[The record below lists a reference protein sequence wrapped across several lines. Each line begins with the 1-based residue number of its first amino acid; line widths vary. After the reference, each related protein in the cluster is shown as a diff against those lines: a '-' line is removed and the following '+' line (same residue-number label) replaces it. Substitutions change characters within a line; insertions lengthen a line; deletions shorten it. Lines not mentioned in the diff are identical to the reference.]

1 MILNLFPFTE
11 YWWFYMAFTGFV
23 LLLLAVDL
31 GIFHREAHDVSF
43 REAAIWSAVWV
54 ALALAFN

>member
-31 GIFHREAHDVSF
+31 GIFHREA
-43 REAAIWSAVWV
+43 AIWSAVWV